1 MQEKTAWFLLSADQA
16 SLWPGP
22 DPVAVDELYVGGKES
37 NKHEDK
43 RDGGGRGPSLKQPVL
58 GMRERGGHA
67 VAMPVPSTS
76 KELLQSRISQHVQQ
90 GATICSDEHA
100 SYQDIEVKG
109 FHQAA

>member
-1 MQEKTAWFLLSADQA
+1 MVE
-16 SLWPGP
+16 
-22 DPVAVDELYVGGKES
+22 VDELYVGGKES